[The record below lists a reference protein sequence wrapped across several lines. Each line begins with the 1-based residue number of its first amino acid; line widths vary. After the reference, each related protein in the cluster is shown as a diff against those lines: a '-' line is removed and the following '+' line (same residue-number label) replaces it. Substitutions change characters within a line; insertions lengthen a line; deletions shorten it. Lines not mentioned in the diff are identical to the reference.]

1 MNKTY
6 VDISLDHLNAMSE
19 SAQIVFEAKMIE
31 AKVDKDA
38 INTKFVKYPHMQ
50 PDRDGY
56 ADQVL
61 STVRTTQDAINV
73 TNKNCVDDCVNHF
86 PKTPIGLSVPTRDID
101 SDEDIKKY
109 YDELR
114 QVLHD
119 EYTSVKEGGEGWVKF
134 IDTLATP
141 EERAE
146 NYKIPTFDSV
156 YNQFIS
162 DKKISAVSKADI
174 QKAIKTI
181 SEYDKKMGQIIKESE
196 EVIDQYHKDVCL
208 LTMREPAETFEECMK
223 SLAEVMYII
232 ESDYLMA
239 MCIEARKIALTEACR
254 DAQIILYS
262 HAMHDP
268 RALKESSYMVEMGSN
283 IIDQHIT
290 DIIYDPDNSIAV
302 KVVISASD
310 EVVNKVV
317 DKIIKTNK
325 EFAAKN
331 KDRASQCNGVG
342 VFADLIK
349 TSNKAIS
356 GYAFS
361 TIFTEST
368 TRVDRLQ
375 SLTEDALKKTYDS
388 ISSIRRAVIEKS
400 DSCIGPLRDAFK
412 KVHESLFEN
421 GELAH
426 TYSGTESRSITKED
440 ISEAFGFME
449 SGFMIRLRV
458 NELKELTEAMHADTI
473 ETVESNSSKSQ
484 MIKKIQSEAALT
496 MKAMHERYITEL
508 TNSVIA
514 DNLNAAKIIVSAT
527 RSQNKNEEFVAEIC
541 SLYDELKKELLK

>member
-508 TNSVIA
+508 TNSVVA

-527 RSQNKNEEFVAEIC
+527 RSQDKNEEFVAEIC

>member
-262 HAMHDP
+262 HTMHDP

-302 KVVISASD
+302 KVVASASD

-325 EFAAKN
+325 EFASKN

-508 TNSVIA
+508 TNSVVA
-514 DNLNAAKIIVSAT
+514 DNLNAAKIITAAT
-527 RSQNKNEEFVAEIC
+527 RSQDKNEEFVTEIC
-541 SLYDELKKELLK
+541 SLYAELKKELLK

>member
-1 MNKTY
+1 
-6 VDISLDHLNAMSE
+6 
-19 SAQIVFEAKMIE
+19 
-31 AKVDKDA
+31 
-38 INTKFVKYPHMQ
+38 
-50 PDRDGY
+50 
-56 ADQVL
+56 
-61 STVRTTQDAINV
+61 
-73 TNKNCVDDCVNHF
+73 
-86 PKTPIGLSVPTRDID
+86 
-101 SDEDIKKY
+101 
-109 YDELR
+109 
-114 QVLHD
+114 
-119 EYTSVKEGGEGWVKF
+119 
-134 IDTLATP
+134 
-141 EERAE
+141 
-146 NYKIPTFDSV
+146 
-156 YNQFIS
+156 
-162 DKKISAVSKADI
+162 
-174 QKAIKTI
+174 
-181 SEYDKKMGQIIKESE
+181 MGQIIKESE

-290 DIIYDPDNSIAV
+290 DIIYDPDNSIPV
-302 KVVISASD
+302 KVVASASD

-484 MIKKIQSEAALT
+484 MIKKIQNEAALT

-508 TNSVIA
+508 TNSVVA
-514 DNLNAAKIIVSAT
+514 DNLNAMKIITAAT
-527 RSQNKNEEFVAEIC
+527 RSQDKNEEFVAEIC

>member
-31 AKVDKDA
+31 AKIDKDA

-208 LTMREPAETFEECMK
+208 LAMREPAETFEECMK

-302 KVVISASD
+302 KVVASASD
-310 EVVNKVV
+310 ETVNKVV

-349 TSNKAIS
+349 TSDKAIS

-361 TIFTEST
+361 TIFTESA

-375 SLTEDALKKTYDS
+375 SLSEDALKKTYDS
-388 ISSIRRAVIEKS
+388 ISSIRRAVIEKC

-421 GELAH
+421 GELSH

-458 NELKELTEAMHADTI
+458 NELKELTAAMHKNTI

-484 MIKKIQSEAALT
+484 MIKKIQNEAALS
-496 MKAMHERYITEL
+496 MKTMHERYITEL
-508 TNSVIA
+508 TNSVVA
-514 DNLNAAKIIVSAT
+514 DNLNAAKIITAAT
-527 RSQNKNEEFVAEIC
+527 RSQDKNEEFVTEIC
-541 SLYDELKKELLK
+541 SLYAELKKELLK

>member
-119 EYTSVKEGGEGWVKF
+119 EYTSVKEGGEGWIKF

-196 EVIDQYHKDVCL
+196 EVIDQYHKDICL

-290 DIIYDPDNSIAV
+290 DIIYDPDNSIPV
-302 KVVISASD
+302 KVVASASD

-325 EFAAKN
+325 EFASKN

-508 TNSVIA
+508 TNSVVA

-527 RSQNKNEEFVAEIC
+527 RSQDKNEEFVAEIC

>member
-349 TSNKAIS
+349 TSDKAIS

-508 TNSVIA
+508 TNSVVA

-527 RSQNKNEEFVAEIC
+527 RSQDKNEEFVAEIC

>member
-349 TSNKAIS
+349 TSDKAIS

-400 DSCIGPLRDAFK
+400 DSCIGPLMDAFK

-508 TNSVIA
+508 TNSVVA

-527 RSQNKNEEFVAEIC
+527 RSQDKNEEFVAEIC

>member
-38 INTKFVKYPHMQ
+38 INTKFVKYPHIQ

-86 PKTPIGLSVPTRDID
+86 PKTPIGLSVPKRDID

-208 LTMREPAETFEECMK
+208 LTMREPVETFEECMK

-262 HAMHDP
+262 HTMHDP

-302 KVVISASD
+302 KVVASASD
-310 EVVNKVV
+310 ETVNKVV

-349 TSNKAIS
+349 TSDKAIS

-508 TNSVIA
+508 TNSVVA
-514 DNLNAAKIIVSAT
+514 DNLNAAKIITAAT
-527 RSQNKNEEFVAEIC
+527 RSQDKNEEFVSEIC

>member
-19 SAQIVFEAKMIE
+19 SAQIVFEAKTME

-290 DIIYDPDNSIAV
+290 DIIYDPDNSIPV
-302 KVVISASD
+302 KVVASASD

-388 ISSIRRAVIEKS
+388 ISSIRRVVIEKS

-508 TNSVIA
+508 TNSVVA
-514 DNLNAAKIIVSAT
+514 DNLNAVKIITAAT
-527 RSQNKNEEFVAEIC
+527 RSQDKNEEFVSEIC

>member
-196 EVIDQYHKDVCL
+196 EVINQYHKDVCL

-302 KVVISASD
+302 KVVASASD

-508 TNSVIA
+508 TNSVVA

-527 RSQNKNEEFVAEIC
+527 RSQDKNEEFVAEIC

>member
-196 EVIDQYHKDVCL
+196 EVIDQYHKDICL

-283 IIDQHIT
+283 IIDRHIT

-349 TSNKAIS
+349 TSDKAIS

-508 TNSVIA
+508 TNSVVA

-527 RSQNKNEEFVAEIC
+527 RSQDKNEEFVAEIC

>member
-349 TSNKAIS
+349 TSDKAIS

-426 TYSGTESRSITKED
+426 TYSGTESRSITKEY

-508 TNSVIA
+508 TNSVVA
-514 DNLNAAKIIVSAT
+514 DNLNAVKIITAAT
-527 RSQNKNEEFVAEIC
+527 RSQDKNEEFVAEIC

>member
-86 PKTPIGLSVPTRDID
+86 PKTPICLSVPTRDID

-196 EVIDQYHKDVCL
+196 EVIDQYHKDICL

-290 DIIYDPDNSIAV
+290 DIIYDPDNSIPV
-302 KVVISASD
+302 KVVASASD

-426 TYSGTESRSITKED
+426 IYSGTESRSITKED

-508 TNSVIA
+508 TNSVVA

-527 RSQNKNEEFVAEIC
+527 RLQDKNEEFVAEIC

>member
-61 STVRTTQDAINV
+61 STVRTTQDAINI

-290 DIIYDPDNSIAV
+290 DIIYDPDNSIPV
-302 KVVISASD
+302 KVVASASD

-508 TNSVIA
+508 TNSVVA

-527 RSQNKNEEFVAEIC
+527 RSQDKNEEFVAEIC